1 MKSVLARIHNFLAWL
16 LFAGCILQIY
26 LIALYV
32 FGAGDRETH
41 AFGGFI
47 LMFVALLSLIVALI
61 IRVNKWNVILSLA
74 VLLLIFPVQGILAN
88 SDIDGAFRALHGVNG
103 ILIMGLSYMLANG
116 FARAVVSEKIAGD
129 INKVAQTAAAAD

>member
-1 MKSVLARIHNFLAWL
+1 M

-26 LIALYV
+26 LIARYV
-32 FGAGDRETH
+32 FGSGDRDTH

-47 LMFVALLSLIVALI
+47 LMFIALLSLIVALI
-61 IRVNKWNVILSLA
+61 IRANKWNVILSLA
-74 VLLLIFPVQGILAN
+74 VLLLLYPVQGLLAY

-103 ILIMGLSYMLANG
+103 ILIMGLSYILANG
-116 FARAVVSEKIAGD
+116 FAKAVVPEKVAGD